1 MILQSIALSGWRCFL
16 EEISVGPFSDG
27 LNVISGPN
35 GIGKSTLFEALRRA
49 LMDSYAVTGQD
60 IIAIRPWGRNLTPKV
75 SVAFTHG
82 DFQYRLLKQF
92 IDSCFARL
100 ERKEDGVYRPL
111 AEGRQADEQVRE
123 LFSKNPPGRGLSQ
136 SRNWGLA
143 QVLWAP
149 QGELEFI
156 DLSGDVVSDIRAV
169 LGIQVSDKSS
179 GPLEQKLSEIYER
192 YYTRQ
197 GRIKSGRGA
206 PPIIDL
212 NESLNQ
218 AKQRRSEALETL
230 QRCEEI
236 SRKVEELGARH
247 HQLSLDA
254 NELAQSIKNNRAR
267 ADQYRSL
274 KTDCKNR
281 KNDMEKTE
289 AQHRR
294 LKQHLDLIHSTEK
307 ELKEKKEELTRLE
320 AEMPLKHL
328 EVETREKEATEAKKR
343 LDIVR
348 KGDDIVAKAEIDA
361 DMARQ
366 YLEISQRRT
375 ELTRRIQ
382 NIEAADKNLSER
394 KKKRSEWVAPDRKT
408 LNRIR
413 KAIQARDEARL
424 LIDSAMISLEII
436 PETDGIL
443 DVFTGESPGQ
453 VSITT
458 GKAALVK
465 GTPEIIAELKGVARL
480 RASGPV
486 VDIEGH
492 RQTLRDKEKQIV
504 EQTRPFGTRDLVL
517 LEEHTETAEQL
528 DRQIGEAAKELEAL
542 LDEDTLDG
550 LKRDLV
556 HLDVQLVGIEKEH
569 PGWKDSA
576 PDSEALKRTAAD
588 LKQEHARKVS
598 AEETTWDNAQKAL
611 SSAREQEQILSGRVD
626 DVRKAVRRLEN
637 QLSDLSSDGKTTQ
650 EHEAELN
657 RLLLDYDACKAA
669 LKDLEDKLV
678 CFEDDPETVLEKLEK
693 SLTAVQESVQSTRD
707 EERRAMGTL
716 ETLTAQGPY
725 SILAKAEEEVAR
737 LEEEIKRESLR
748 MDAVKLLYDTIQ
760 QCKSEAVASVAKP
773 VEETATRMLQR
784 IAGRRIGQIAIG
796 ENFGP
801 SGVQPE
807 LVDAPVELF
816 NLSGGE
822 QEQLYLATRLAL
834 AEVLAKNERQ
844 MVVLDDVLTATD
856 TGRLA
861 RVMTILE
868 ESAEHLQI
876 LIMTCHPERYR
887 ALSGAEFFDLESL
900 LKI

>member
-16 EEISVGPFSDG
+16 EEISIGPFSDR

-60 IIAIRPWGRNLTPKV
+60 IIAIRPWGRELSPKV
-75 SVAFTHG
+75 NVAFTHG
-82 DFQYRLLKQF
+82 DLQYRLTKQF
-92 IDSCFARL
+92 LDSGFALL

-123 LFSKNPPGRGLSQ
+123 FLSRNPPGRGLSQ

-149 QGELEFI
+149 QGELELI

-197 GRIKSGRGA
+197 GRVKSGRGA
-206 PPIIDL
+206 PPIVDL

-218 AKQRRSEALETL
+218 AKQRRGEALETQ

-254 NELAQSIKNNRAR
+254 NELTQSIKNNRAR

-281 KNDMEKTE
+281 KNDVEKTE

-307 ELKEKKEELTRLE
+307 EFKEKKEELARLE
-320 AEMPLKHL
+320 TEMPLKHL
-328 EVETREKEATEAKKR
+328 EVETREKEASEAKKR
-343 LDIVR
+343 LDTVR

-361 DMARQ
+361 DLARQ

-382 NIEAADKNLSER
+382 NIEAADKNLSEH

-443 DVFTGESPGQ
+443 NVFTGESPGQ
-453 VSITT
+453 VSIAT

-486 VDIEGH
+486 VDIEWH
-492 RQTLRDKEKQIV
+492 RQTLREKEKQIG
-504 EQTRPFGTRDLVL
+504 EQTRPFGTQDLVL
-517 LEEHTETAEQL
+517 LEEHTEAAEQL
-528 DRQIGEAAKELEAL
+528 DRKIGEAAKELEAL
-542 LDEDTLDG
+542 LGEDTLDG
-550 LKRDLV
+550 LKPDLV
-556 HLDVQLVGIEKEH
+556 HLNAQLVGIEKEH

-626 DVRKAVRRLEN
+626 DVRKAVRRLET
-637 QLSDLSSDGKTTQ
+637 QLSDLTSDGKTTQ

-678 CFEDDPETVLEKLEK
+678 CYEDDPETVLEKLEK
-693 SLTAVQESVQSTRD
+693 SLTAVQESVQNTRD

-725 SILAKAEEEVAR
+725 SILAKADEEVAR
-737 LEEEIKRESLR
+737 LEEEIQRESLR
-748 MDAVKLLYDTIQ
+748 MDAIKLLYDTVQ

-773 VEETATRMLQR
+773 VEETATRLLQR

-801 SGVQPE
+801 SGARPE
-807 LVDAPVELF
+807 LVDSPVELS

-868 ESAEHLQI
+868 ESAEYLQI
-876 LIMTCHPERYR
+876 LILTCHPERYR
-887 ALSGAEFFDLESL
+887 ALSGAEFFDMESL